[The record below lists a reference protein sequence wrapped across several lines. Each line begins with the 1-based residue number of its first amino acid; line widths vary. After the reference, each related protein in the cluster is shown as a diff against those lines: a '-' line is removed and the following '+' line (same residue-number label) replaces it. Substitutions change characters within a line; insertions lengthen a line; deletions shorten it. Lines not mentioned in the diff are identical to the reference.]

1 VRTLALLLL
10 SAYVLPAADLP
21 ATSKPGKVERVVILK
36 VDGLPEHLLERYINE
51 SADGRGREGHS
62 RLPWVQH
69 VFAQNG
75 IWMENFYVRG
85 LSLSAP
91 SWSLL
96 DTGQHLQ
103 IRGNVEYD
111 RYTLRVYDYL
121 NFMSFYF
128 GYPIARHI
136 DMPGAEL
143 MDENGIKLLVDR
155 FPYEQRFQSLQLL
168 QRGLKL
174 NSFPGVAK
182 RVVAASS
189 PRDFLDEWQLGLP
202 LAASVYRQTE
212 AELIRNLQDP
222 KVRYLDYFTGDYD
235 HTAHLTADPVSQLH
249 ALENLDALVGRIWNA
264 IVASPLAANTALILV
279 SDHGMNTSET
289 VFSQGFN
296 FVNWFNSSA
305 GGGHH
310 VLTNRHPLTEFT
322 LKGLDPFV
330 SEVITPSSNSAYL
343 AGQAE
348 QYPTVM
354 LDLDGNERGNIGLRN
369 NTLNIAQILLDQLI
383 EKRLPGPVRN
393 AALTELFSTLYKVHA
408 GWQRDLDDLHD
419 ELAALDIRIEAQQ
432 KLVDAQTKKTKKTKW
447 TNEQIAVGLDKDA
460 RREGVRLTTWRTERR
475 GYAEYAEIVGRLLA
489 LTPADFDPGRFKI
502 AQLIPPKSLGPAN
515 SLWDLRH
522 YVTGLGPDGLV
533 LREDGSL
540 DWERSFR
547 TIDYLSSMRSI
558 SVRNNVQAGLAPQ
571 PVDFIA
577 VRIAKESLALPA
589 EDQPDRDAILVWRD
603 DAHQALVLVREGQL
617 RYLPVNARLEPASWG
632 PGLPLEMFEDP
643 HLGIP
648 PGDREHWLG
657 QWHSEHDWLNAV
669 HRTRYSNGIISLTEE
684 LLEPPSTPVD
694 PLDRYRARKRML
706 RRTDLLV
713 LANDHW
719 NFNVRGF
726 NPGGNHGSFLREST
740 HSVLLMA
747 GGKDAGI
754 PAGLRVE
761 APYDSLSFMPTIL
774 SLMGRAESDLPGP
787 VIQELVESH

>member
-1 VRTLALLLL
+1 MRTVALLLM
-10 SAYVLPAADLP
+10 SACVLTAA
-21 ATSKPGKVERVVILK
+21 APGKVERVVILK
-36 VDGLPEHLLERYINE
+36 VDGLPEHLLERYVNE
-51 SADGRGREGHS
+51 SADRRGRTGHS
-62 RLPWVQH
+62 RLPWIQH

-75 IWMENFYVRG
+75 VWMENFYARG

-96 DTGQHLQ
+96 DTGRHLQ

-136 DMPGAEL
+136 DMPGVEL

-174 NSFPGVAK
+174 NSFPGALK

-189 PRDFLDEWQLGLP
+189 PKDFLDEWQLGLP
-202 LAASVYRQTE
+202 LAASIYRQTE

-222 KVRYLDYFTGDYD
+222 RVQYLDYFTGDYD
-235 HTAHLTADPVSQLH
+235 HVAHLTADPVSQMH
-249 ALENLDALVGRIWNA
+249 AIESLDALVGRIWNA
-264 IVASPLAANTALILV
+264 ISVSPLAANTALILV

-296 FVNWFNSSA
+296 FVNWFNSPA

-354 LDLDGNERGNIGLRN
+354 LDLDGNERASIGLRN

-383 EKRLPGPVRN
+383 DKRLPGPVRN

-408 GWQRDLDDLHD
+408 DWQRDLDDLNE
-419 ELAALDIRIEAQQ
+419 ELTALDARIETQQ
-432 KLVDAQTKKTKKTKW
+432 RLVDAQTKKTKKTKW
-447 TNEQIAVGLDKDA
+447 TKEQIALGLDKDA
-460 RREGVRLTTWRTERR
+460 RREGVRLTSWKAERR
-475 GYAEYAEIVGRLLA
+475 GYSDYAEIVGRLLA
-489 LTPADFDPGRFKI
+489 LTPADFDPGRFKM
-502 AQLIPPKSLGPAN
+502 AQLIPPKSLGPVN

-540 DWERSFR
+540 DSGRSFR
-547 TIDYLSSMRSI
+547 TIDYLSSLRSI

-577 VRIAKESLALPA
+577 VRIPE
-589 EDQPDRDAILVWRD
+589 RDAILLWRD
-603 DAHQALVLVREGQL
+603 AEHQALLLTRGNER
-617 RYLPVNARLEPASWG
+617 RYMPVNDRFEPVAWG
-632 PGLPLEMFEDP
+632 PGLPLELFEDP
-643 HLGIP
+643 QLKVT
-648 PGDREHWLG
+648 GDRETWLS
-657 QWHSEHDWLNAV
+657 QWHNEQDWLNAI
-669 HRTRYSNGIISLTEE
+669 HRTRYSNGIIGLTEE
-684 LLEPPSTPVD
+684 LLEPPATSAD
-694 PLDRYRARKRML
+694 ALDRYRARKRAL
-706 RRTDLLV
+706 RQTDMLV

-747 GGKDAGI
+747 GGKETGI
-754 PAGLRVE
+754 PAGLRVDT
-761 APYDSLSFMPTIL
+761 PYDSLSFLPTVL
-774 SLMGRAESDLPGP
+774 TLMGRPEADLPGP
-787 VIQELVESH
+787 VIRELVESH

>member
-1 VRTLALLLL
+1 MRTVALLLM
-10 SAYVLPAADLP
+10 SACVLTAA
-21 ATSKPGKVERVVILK
+21 APGKVERVVILK
-36 VDGLPEHLLERYINE
+36 VDGLPEHLLERYVNE
-51 SADGRGREGHS
+51 SADRRGREGHS
-62 RLPWVQH
+62 RLPWIQH

-75 IWMENFYVRG
+75 VWMENFYARG

-96 DTGQHLQ
+96 DTGRHLQ

-136 DMPGAEL
+136 DMPGVEL

-174 NSFPGVAK
+174 NSFPGALK

-189 PRDFLDEWQLGLP
+189 PKDFLDEWQLGLP
-202 LAASVYRQTE
+202 LAASIYRQTE

-222 KVRYLDYFTGDYD
+222 RVQYLDYFTGDYD
-235 HTAHLTADPVSQLH
+235 HVAHLTADPVSQMH
-249 ALENLDALVGRIWNA
+249 AIESLDALVGRIWNA
-264 IVASPLAANTALILV
+264 ISVSPLAANTALILV

-296 FVNWFNSSA
+296 FVNWFNSPA

-354 LDLDGNERGNIGLRN
+354 LDLDGNERANIGLRN

-383 EKRLPGPVRN
+383 DKRLPGPVRN

-408 GWQRDLDDLHD
+408 DWQRDLDDLNE
-419 ELAALDIRIEAQQ
+419 ELTALDARIETQQ
-432 KLVDAQTKKTKKTKW
+432 RLVDAQTKKTKKTKW
-447 TNEQIAVGLDKDA
+447 TKEQIALGLDKDA
-460 RREGVRLTTWRTERR
+460 RREGVRLTSWKAERR
-475 GYAEYAEIVGRLLA
+475 GYSDYAEIVGRLLA
-489 LTPADFDPGRFKI
+489 LTPADFDPGRFKM
-502 AQLIPPKSLGPAN
+502 AQLIPPKSLGPVN

-540 DWERSFR
+540 DSGRSFR
-547 TIDYLSSMRSI
+547 TIDYLSSLRSI

-577 VRIAKESLALPA
+577 VRIPE
-589 EDQPDRDAILVWRD
+589 RDAILLWRD
-603 DAHQALVLVREGQL
+603 AEHQALLLTRGNEL
-617 RYLPVNARLEPASWG
+617 RYMPVNDRFEPVAWG
-632 PGLPLEMFEDP
+632 PGLPLELFEDP
-643 HLGIP
+643 QLKVT
-648 PGDREHWLG
+648 GDRETWLS
-657 QWHSEHDWLNAV
+657 QWHNEQDWLNAI
-669 HRTRYSNGIISLTEE
+669 HRTRYSNGIIGLTEE
-684 LLEPPSTPVD
+684 LLEPPATSAD
-694 PLDRYRARKRML
+694 ALDRYRARKRAL
-706 RRTDLLV
+706 RQTDLLV

-747 GGKDAGI
+747 GGKETGI
-754 PAGLRVE
+754 PAGLRVDT
-761 APYDSLSFMPTIL
+761 PYDSLSFLPTVL
-774 SLMGRAESDLPGP
+774 TLMGRPEADLPGP
-787 VIQELVESH
+787 VIRELVESH

>member
-1 VRTLALLLL
+1 M
-10 SAYVLPAADLP
+10 SACVLTAA
-21 ATSKPGKVERVVILK
+21 APGKVERVVILK
-36 VDGLPEHLLERYINE
+36 VDGLPEHLLERYVNE
-51 SADGRGREGHS
+51 SADRRGREGHS
-62 RLPWVQH
+62 RLPWIQH

-75 IWMENFYVRG
+75 VWMENFYARG

-96 DTGQHLQ
+96 DTGRHLQ

-136 DMPGAEL
+136 DMPGVEL

-174 NSFPGVAK
+174 NSFPGALK

-189 PRDFLDEWQLGLP
+189 PKDFLDEWQLGLP
-202 LAASVYRQTE
+202 LAASIYRQTE

-222 KVRYLDYFTGDYD
+222 RVQYLDYFTGDYD
-235 HTAHLTADPVSQLH
+235 HVAHLTADPVSQMH
-249 ALENLDALVGRIWNA
+249 AIESLDALVGRIWNA
-264 IVASPLAANTALILV
+264 ISVSPLAANTALILV

-296 FVNWFNSSA
+296 FVNWFNSPA

-354 LDLDGNERGNIGLRN
+354 LDLDGNERANIGLRN

-383 EKRLPGPVRN
+383 DKRLPGPVRN

-408 GWQRDLDDLHD
+408 DWQRDLDDLNE
-419 ELAALDIRIEAQQ
+419 ELTALDARIETQQ
-432 KLVDAQTKKTKKTKW
+432 RLVDAQTKKTKKTKW
-447 TNEQIAVGLDKDA
+447 TKEQIALGLDKDA
-460 RREGVRLTTWRTERR
+460 RREGVRLTSWKAERR
-475 GYAEYAEIVGRLLA
+475 GYSEYAEIVGRLLA
-489 LTPADFDPGRFKI
+489 LTPADFDPGRFKM
-502 AQLIPPKSLGPAN
+502 AQLIPPKSLGPVN

-540 DWERSFR
+540 DSGRSFR
-547 TIDYLSSMRSI
+547 TIDYLSSLRSI

-577 VRIAKESLALPA
+577 VRIPE
-589 EDQPDRDAILVWRD
+589 RDAILLWRD
-603 DAHQALVLVREGQL
+603 AEHQALLLTRGNEL
-617 RYLPVNARLEPASWG
+617 RYMPVNDRFEPVAWG
-632 PGLPLEMFEDP
+632 PGLPLELFEDP
-643 HLGIP
+643 QLKVT
-648 PGDREHWLG
+648 GDRETWLS
-657 QWHSEHDWLNAV
+657 QWHDEQDWLNAI
-669 HRTRYSNGIISLTEE
+669 HRTRYSNGIIGLTEE
-684 LLEPPSTPVD
+684 LLEPPATSAD
-694 PLDRYRARKRML
+694 ALDRYRARKRAL
-706 RRTDLLV
+706 RQTDLLV

-747 GGKDAGI
+747 GGKETGI
-754 PAGLRVE
+754 PAGLRVDT
-761 APYDSLSFMPTIL
+761 PYDSLSFLPTVL
-774 SLMGRAESDLPGP
+774 TLMGRPEADLPGP
-787 VIQELVESH
+787 VIRELVESH